1 MKLPWKTKGIVLTA
15 PLTKEVDDVVEF
27 IDKYL
32 APNGCNLIVMQIRY
46 RYQFR
51 LHPECQGY
59 DPLSYDDI
67 KKLVNICEKHNIRLI
82 PKMNLVGHQ
91 SGLHNTPTDEMGFF
105 VPIQSLMKCLTKK
118 KCIIVEAFV

>member
-1 MKLPWKTKGIVLTA
+1 MKIPWKTKGIVLTA

-46 RYQFR
+46 RYRFR

-59 DPLSYDDI
+59 DPLSCNDV
-67 KKLVNICEKHNIRLI
+67 KKLVNVCKKHNIRL
-82 PKMNLVGHQ
+82 H
-91 SGLHNTPTDEMGFF
+91 HTDNPAIGAH
-105 VPIQSLMKCLTKK
+105 CLRINIAP
-118 KCIIVEAFV
+118 CFQNMPAI

>member
-1 MKLPWKTKGIVLTA
+1 MKIPWKTKGIVLTA

-46 RYQFR
+46 RYRFR

-59 DPLSYDDI
+59 DPLSCNDV
-67 KKLVNICEKHNIRLI
+67 KKLVNVCKKHNIRLV
-82 PKMNLVGHQ
+82 PKMNLQGH
-91 SGLHNTPTDEMGFF
+91 H
-105 VPIQSLMKCLTKK
+105 
-118 KCIIVEAFV
+118 